1 MVQRRGEDG
10 GDGGGAKA
18 ATTGLHPGEPQR
30 DKIQRQGSME
40 ALGSGTGL
48 GLEGPARHLQV
59 KMRVGKKLGSRGAT
73 HP

>member
-1 MVQRRGEDG
+1 MTGKGQKRAGSRGAVVQRRGEDG

-48 GLEGPARHLQV
+48 SLEGPA
-59 KMRVGKKLGSRGAT
+59 
-73 HP
+73 